1 MENNLPK
8 IVCKSCKKKFLYQVF
23 DMRVPG
29 GKDREYIYCP
39 YCHQENGSVITSGWI
54 ETYKIEEKHS
64 D

>member
-8 IVCKSCKKKFLYQVF
+8 IICSSCQKEFTYQVF

-39 YCHQENGSVITSGWI
+39 YCRQENGSEITSGWI
-54 ETYKIEEKHS
+54 ETYKIEEK
-64 D
+64 DND

>member
-1 MENNLPK
+1 MENDLPK
-8 IVCKSCKKKFLYQVF
+8 IVCKSCKKEFSYLVF

-39 YCHQENGSVITSGWI
+39 YCGQENGSKITSGWI
-54 ETYKIEEKHS
+54 ETYKGEEKHN